1 MFGTDIGIDLGTAT
15 VLIYVKNKGIVLR
28 EPSVVAVDLDTGKI
42 LAVGYEAK
50 NMVGRTPGSITS
62 VRPLRDGVI
71 ADYTMTE
78 AMLHHFMRRVQRGF
92 SRFFRNRVM
101 ICVPS
106 GATDVER
113 RAVLEAA
120 VEVGA
125 KEAYLIEEPMAA
137 AIGANLN
144 VEEPRGKMVV
154 DIGGGTT
161 DIAVI
166 SLGGIVVSKSLRI
179 GGDRFDEGIMRY
191 LRKQYSLAIGEQ
203 TAENLKI
210 MIGTCLQE
218 EEETLMVLK
227 GRDLVQGLPRQIEV
241 SSASVSMAIGE
252 MVQSLIDG
260 VRNVLELTPPELS
273 ADIIDRGIV
282 LTGGGSLLR
291 GSPSSSPGTRAS
303 TASRRT
309 IPWNASPSAR
319 ARPLPRST
327 SSRPW
332 EGAAFSSTK
341 ERADDGNSDPRRS
354 GGDGLIRK
362 DRRPPPP
369 QSPPGGN
376 FMHRGL
382 YAAASAMI
390 VQETMH
396 DVTANNLANV
406 SSSGFRKRIPV
417 NKSFPEVLMDRVE
430 KPSEDGS
437 IKLVSAPF
445 QLGFRGKFLIGDLSL
460 ANVMSETYMSTEEGP
475 SR

>member
-78 AMLHHFMRRVQRGF
+78 AMMHHFMRRVQKGF

-166 SLGGIVVSKSLRI
+166 SSEYVAGNPQ
-179 GGDRFDEGIMRY
+179 MR
-191 LRKQYSLAIGEQ
+191 
-203 TAENLKI
+203 
-210 MIGTCLQE
+210 
-218 EEETLMVLK
+218 
-227 GRDLVQGLPRQIEV
+227 
-241 SSASVSMAIGE
+241 
-252 MVQSLIDG
+252 
-260 VRNVLELTPPELS
+260 
-273 ADIIDRGIV
+273 
-282 LTGGGSLLR
+282 
-291 GSPSSSPGTRAS
+291 
-303 TASRRT
+303 
-309 IPWNASPSAR
+309 
-319 ARPLPRST
+319 
-327 SSRPW
+327 
-332 EGAAFSSTK
+332 
-341 ERADDGNSDPRRS
+341 
-354 GGDGLIRK
+354 
-362 DRRPPPP
+362 
-369 QSPPGGN
+369 
-376 FMHRGL
+376 
-382 YAAASAMI
+382 
-390 VQETMH
+390 
-396 DVTANNLANV
+396 
-406 SSSGFRKRIPV
+406 
-417 NKSFPEVLMDRVE
+417 
-430 KPSEDGS
+430 
-437 IKLVSAPF
+437 
-445 QLGFRGKFLIGDLSL
+445 LIG
-460 ANVMSETYMSTEEGP
+460 NRRCYKENGC
-475 SR
+475 SRTS

>member
-1 MFGTDIGIDLGTAT
+1 VFGTDIGIDLGTAT

-62 VRPLRDGVI
+62 VRPLKDGVI

-78 AMLHHFMRRVQRGF
+78 AMLHHFMRRVLRGF
-92 SRFFRNRVM
+92 NRFFRNRVM

-191 LRKQYSLAIGEQ
+191 LRKQYNLAIGEQ

-218 EEETLMVLK
+218 APDTKMILK

-252 MVQSLIDG
+252 MVQALIDG

-282 LTGGGSLLR
+282 LTGGGALLR
-291 GSPSSSPGTRAS
+291 GLTELITRQ
-303 TASRRT
+303 TGINCFT
-309 IPWNASPSAR
+309 
-319 ARPLPRST
+319 
-327 SSRPW
+327 
-332 EGAAFSSTK
+332 
-341 ERADDGNSDPRRS
+341 ADDPMACVALGTGKALAEIDKLQASGRS
-354 GGDGLIRK
+354 GILVNRRK
-362 DRRPPPP
+362 
-369 QSPPGGN
+369 G
-376 FMHRGL
+376 
-382 YAAASAMI
+382 
-390 VQETMH
+390 
-396 DVTANNLANV
+396 
-406 SSSGFRKRIPV
+406 RK
-417 NKSFPEVLMDRVE
+417 K
-430 KPSEDGS
+430 
-437 IKLVSAPF
+437 
-445 QLGFRGKFLIGDLSL
+445 KF
-460 ANVMSETYMSTEEGP
+460 
-475 SR
+475 

>member
-1 MFGTDIGIDLGTAT
+1 MFGSDIGIDLGTAT
-15 VLIYVKNKGIVLR
+15 VLIYVKNKGVVLR

-78 AMLHHFMRRVQRGF
+78 AMLHHFMRRVQRGWG
-92 SRFFRNRVM
+92 RFFRNRVM

-166 SLGGIVVSKSLRI
+166 SLGGIVVSRSLRI

-218 EEETLMVLK
+218 EEETAMVIK

-241 SSASVSMAIGE
+241 TSSSVSMAIGE
-252 MVQSLIDG
+252 MVQALIDG

-291 GSPSSSPGTRAS
+291 GLPELITRQ
-303 TASRRT
+303 TGINCFT
-309 IPWNASPSAR
+309 
-319 ARPLPRST
+319 
-327 SSRPW
+327 
-332 EGAAFSSTK
+332 
-341 ERADDGNSDPRRS
+341 ADDPMESVALGTGKALAEIDKLQALGRS
-354 GGDGLIRK
+354 GILVNRRK
-362 DRRPPPP
+362 SKKRR
-369 QSPPGGN
+369 
-376 FMHRGL
+376 F
-382 YAAASAMI
+382 
-390 VQETMH
+390 
-396 DVTANNLANV
+396 
-406 SSSGFRKRIPV
+406 
-417 NKSFPEVLMDRVE
+417 
-430 KPSEDGS
+430 
-437 IKLVSAPF
+437 
-445 QLGFRGKFLIGDLSL
+445 
-460 ANVMSETYMSTEEGP
+460 
-475 SR
+475 